1 MTTPRVPRLG
11 ITMGDPAGVGPE
23 IIVKALA
30 QPEVAAGCRAVVI
43 GDGSVMA
50 ATLELLRSPLAL
62 HAVRKVGECMFRPA
76 TVECLDLANVDCATL
91 PKSTVSAAA
100 GKAAYDYIETGV
112 RLCRGGEIDGIVTA
126 PINKEALAAGGL
138 QHSGHTEIL
147 ARLSATRDFA
157 MLLMGKELRVIHVT
171 THVALR
177 RVPDLV
183 TRERVG
189 RVIRLAQQTMAG
201 LGRPRPRIAVC
212 GLNPHA
218 GEDGLFGDEEK
229 TQIIPAIEGARREGL
244 NVHGP
249 LPADT
254 LFSRAR
260 GGEFDIVVAMY
271 HDQGHIPVK
280 TLGFNYDEKT
290 GTWTGLSGVNVT
302 VGLPFLRV
310 SVDHGTAFDRAWK
323 GIANPESMI
332 EALQVAVQM
341 LGEAPEQTRLTRD
354 TESVGGPGGGAALAP
369 PPTDKSSQG

>member
-1 MTTPRVPRLG
+1 M
-11 ITMGDPAGVGPE
+11 
-23 IIVKALA
+23 
-30 QPEVAAGCRAVVI
+30 VI
-43 GDGSVMA
+43 GAASVMA
-50 ATLELLRSPLAL
+50 AALEMLRSPLRL
-62 HAVRKVGECMFRPA
+62 HAVTTAAACAFAPG
-76 TVECLDLANVDCATL
+76 TLECLDLANADAATL
-91 PKSTVSAAA
+91 RRRAVSAEA
-100 GKAAYDYIETGV
+100 GRAAYAYIERGV
-112 RLCRGGEIDGIVTA
+112 RLCQAGEIDGIVTA
-126 PINKEALAAGGL
+126 PVNKEALAAAGVP
-138 QHSGHTEIL
+138 HAGHTEIL
-147 ARLSATRDFA
+147 ASLSGTKDFA

-189 RVIRLAQQTMAG
+189 RVIALAQQTMNF
-201 LGRPRPRIAVC
+201 LGVARPRIAVC

-229 TQIIPAIEGARREGL
+229 QAITPAIEAARRDGL
-244 NVHGP
+244 DVHGP

-271 HDQGHIPVK
+271 HDQGHVPVK
-280 TLGFNYDEKT
+280 TLGFNYDEAT

-310 SVDHGTAFDRAWK
+310 SVDHGTAFDRAWQ

-332 EALQVAVQM
+332 EAIEVAVRM
-341 LGEAPEQTRLTRD
+341 L
-354 TESVGGPGGGAALAP
+354 AAAAGR
-369 PPTDKSSQG
+369 TA

>member
-1 MTTPRVPRLG
+1 MSTRLPRLG

-23 IIVKALA
+23 ITAKALA
-30 QPEVAAGCRAVVI
+30 LPAVASTCRPVVI
-43 GDGSVMA
+43 GSGDVMA
-50 ATLELLRSPLAL
+50 ATLELLPSPLAL
-62 HAVRKVGECMFRPA
+62 HRVKSPA
-76 TVECLDLANVDCATL
+76 DCRFAAGTLECLDLENVDVRSL
-91 PKSTVSAAA
+91 PRRAVSAEA
-100 GKAAYDYIETGV
+100 GRAAYQYIETAV
-112 RLCRGGEIDGIVTA
+112 RLCQGHEIDAVVTA
-126 PINKEALAAGGL
+126 PINKEGLAAAG
-138 QHSGHTEIL
+138 HPHTGHTEIL
-147 ARLSATRDFA
+147 AKLSDTRDFA

-189 RVIRLAQQTMAG
+189 RVIGLAQQTMNS
-201 LGRPRPRIAVC
+201 LGVARPKIAVC

-218 GEDGLFGDEEK
+218 GEDGLFGDEEAREI
-229 TQIIPAIEGARREGL
+229 TPAIEAARREGL
-244 NVHGP
+244 DVHGP

-271 HDQGHIPVK
+271 HDQGHVPVK
-280 TLGFNYDEKT
+280 TLGFTFDQAA

-332 EALQVAVQM
+332 EAIAVATHM
-341 LGEAPEQTRLTRD
+341 LGARGD
-354 TESVGGPGGGAALAP
+354 
-369 PPTDKSSQG
+369 